1 MSDMEISKVLTQLKS
16 LSREIGPP
24 AADAAASAAG
34 GADFGAM
41 LAESINE
48 VSGQQQDAT
57 SMMHAFERGEDRA
70 DLATVMISMQK
81 ASVSFQAMTE
91 VRNKLVDAYRDIMN
105 MPI

>member
-16 LSREIGPP
+16 LSREIAPPEAGP
-24 AADAAASAAG
+24 AASEG
-34 GADFGAM
+34 VSFGEV
-41 LAESINE
+41 LKDSIDDIAT
-48 VSGQQQDAT
+48 QQQDAKA
-57 SMMHAFERGEDRA
+57 MMHAFERGEDRA
-70 DLATVMISMQK
+70 DLAEVMIAMQK